1 MGNKSGKTIIVCQ
14 GTGCVSSGAT
24 PTYKALEAEIG
35 NAGLTDIQMKLTG
48 CHGFCQ
54 RGPIVI
60 VEPEGIFYSGVQ
72 EKDCQEI
79 VESHLKNGQPV
90 ERLFYGDPVTGEPIA
105 TYGEIPFYANQE
117 RIVLARCGHINP
129 EVIDD
134 SIDSGIYRAAPRV
147 FGEMSPAEV
156 REEIKTAGLRGRGG
170 AGFPTGVKWG
180 FCANVEADQ
189 KYIICNADEG
199 DPGAFMDRSI
209 LEATPHQ
216 VLEGM
221 IIAGYAIGATKGYI
235 YARAEYPLAIKRLG
249 IAIEQAREKGFLGS
263 RVFGSEF
270 DFDIT
275 IFQGAGAFVCGEE
288 TALIGSIEG
297 GRGMPR
303 TRPPFPAVKGLWGRP
318 TVINNVKTLATVPEI
333 INRGA
338 GWFAHIGTE
347 KSPGTAVFALTGKV
361 ANCGL
366 IEVPMGT
373 PLRKIIFDIGGG
385 IVDGGRFKAVQTGGP
400 SGGCLPEEFLDTPV
414 DFESLAK
421 AGSIMGSGG
430 MVVMDE
436 STCMVDLARYFLD
449 FTQKESCGKC
459 VPCRMGTK
467 QMLEILE
474 DICEGRGEPDD
485 IPKLM
490 ELAEAVKEG
499 SLCGLGQTAPNPV
512 MTTMK
517 YFRHEYEA
525 HVYEKRCPALK
536 CKSMLQY
543 HVDQEACKLCGTCK
557 KNCPADAIRGDK
569 KKEIPFEIDVDKCI
583 RCGMCYTV
591 CPFGAVVKK
600 SPGILSDPNEAA
612 EAVN

>member
-1 MGNKSGKTIIVCQ
+1 MGNKKTIIVCQ
-14 GTGCVSSGAT
+14 GTGCVSSGAI
-24 PTYKALEAEIG
+24 PTYDALEAEVK
-35 NAGLTDIQMKLTG
+35 NAGLAGIEMKLTG

-60 VEPEGIFYSGVQ
+60 IEPDAIFYSEVQ
-72 EKDCQEI
+72 EKDCPEI
-79 VESHLKNGQPV
+79 VESHLINGLPV
-90 ERLFYGDPVTGEPIA
+90 ERLFYRDPVTDEPVA
-105 TYGEIPFYANQE
+105 RYQDIPFYANQE

-129 EVIDD
+129 EVIQD
-134 SIDSGIYRAAPRV
+134 SMDSGVYRAAPKV
-147 FGEMSPAEV
+147 LEEMSSGDV
-156 REEIKTAGLRGRGG
+156 IEIIKKAGLRGRGG
-170 AGFPTGVKWG
+170 AGFPTAVKWG
-180 FCANVEADQ
+180 FCAGVEADQ

-216 VLEGM
+216 VIEGM
-221 IIAGYAIGATKGYI
+221 IIAGYAIGATRGYI

-249 IAIEQAREKGFLGS
+249 IAIEQAREKGFLGDS
-263 RVFGSEF
+263 VFGSSF
-270 DFDIT
+270 DFHIT

-303 TRPPFPAVKGLWGRP
+303 TRPPFPAVKGLWGKP
-318 TVINNVKTLATVPEI
+318 TIINNVKSLATVPEI

-338 GWFAHIGTE
+338 DWFAGIGTE

-385 IVDGGRFKAVQTGGP
+385 IIDDGTFKAVQTGGP
-400 SGGCLPEEFLDTPV
+400 SGGCLPEDFLDTPV
-414 DFESLAK
+414 DFENLAK

-436 STCMVDLARYFLD
+436 TTCMVDVARYFLD

-485 IPKLM
+485 ISKLM
-490 ELAEAVKEG
+490 ELAEAIKEG

-512 MTTMK
+512 ITTMK

-525 HVYEKRCPALK
+525 HVYENRCPALK

-557 KNCPADAIRGDK
+557 KNCPAEAITGDK
-569 KKEIPFEIDVDKCI
+569 KEEIPFEIHVGKCI
-583 RCGMCYTV
+583 QCGMCVTV
-591 CPFGAVVKK
+591 CPFGAVVKT
-600 SPGILSDPNEAA
+600 SPGIVEDEKMAA
-612 EAVN
+612 EAGA

>member
-1 MGNKSGKTIIVCQ
+1 MGNKKTIIVCQ
-14 GTGCVSSGAT
+14 GTGCVSSGSI
-24 PTYKALEAEIG
+24 PTYHALEQEIR
-35 NAGLTDIQMKLTG
+35 NAGLTQVKMKLTG

-60 VEPEGIFYSGVQ
+60 VEPDGIFYAEVQ
-72 EKDCQEI
+72 EKDCDEI
-79 VESHLKNGQPV
+79 VSAHLVNGQPV
-90 ERLFYGDPVTGEPIA
+90 ERLFYTDPVTGEAIA
-105 TYGEIPFYANQE
+105 KYEQIPFYANQE
-117 RIVLARCGHINP
+117 RIILARCGHINP
-129 EVIDD
+129 EAIED
-134 SIDSGIYRAAPRV
+134 SLDSGVYSAAPKVLR
-147 FGEMSPAEV
+147 EMNPDEV
-156 REEIKTAGLRGRGG
+156 ISEIRRSGLRGRGG
-170 AGFPTGVKWG
+170 AGFPTAVKWG
-180 FCANVEADQ
+180 FCAKVEAYQ

-216 VLEGM
+216 VIEGM

-235 YARAEYPLAIKRLG
+235 YARAEYPLAIRRLG
-249 IAIEQAREKGFLGS
+249 IAIHQAREKGFLGKG
-263 RVFGSEF
+263 VFDSTF

-275 IFQGAGAFVCGEE
+275 IFHGAGAFVCGEE

-303 TRPPFPAVKGLWGRP
+303 TRPPFPAVKGLWGKP
-318 TVINNVKTLATVPEI
+318 TIINNVKSLATVPEI
-333 INRGA
+333 MTRGA
-338 GWFAHIGTE
+338 DWFTGIGTD

-385 IVDGGRFKAVQTGGP
+385 IIEGGKFKAVQTGGP

-414 DFESLAK
+414 DFENLAA

-436 STCMVDLARYFLD
+436 TTCMVDVARYFLD
-449 FTQKESCGKC
+449 FTRKESCGKC
-459 VPCRMGTK
+459 TPCRMGTK
-467 QMLEILE
+467 HMLEILE

-485 IPKLM
+485 LPKLL
-490 ELAEAVKEG
+490 ELAEAIKEG

-512 MTTMK
+512 ITTIK

-536 CKSMLQY
+536 CKSMLLY
-543 HVDQEACKLCGTCK
+543 HVDEEACKRCGTCK
-557 KNCPADAIRGDK
+557 KNCPAEAITGDK
-569 KKEIPFEIDVDKCI
+569 KEGIPFEIHLDRCI
-583 RCGMCYTV
+583 QCGMCHTV
-591 CPFGAVVKK
+591 CPVDAVIKT
-600 SPGILSDPNEAA
+600 SPGTKTNDKKAA
-612 EAVN
+612 EA

>member
-1 MGNKSGKTIIVCQ
+1 
-14 GTGCVSSGAT
+14 VSSGAI
-24 PTYKALEAEIG
+24 PTYDALKAEIK
-35 NAGLTDIQMKLTG
+35 NAGLAGIEMKLTG

-60 VEPEGIFYSGVQ
+60 IEPDGIFYSEVQ
-72 EKDCQEI
+72 EKDCAEI
-79 VESHLKNGQPV
+79 VESHLINGLPV
-90 ERLFYGDPVTGEPIA
+90 EGLFYRDPVTDEPIA
-105 TYGEIPFYANQE
+105 RYEDIPFYANQE

-129 EVIDD
+129 EVIQD
-134 SIDSGIYRAAPRV
+134 SIDSGVYRAAPKV
-147 FGEMSPAEV
+147 LEGMSSGEV
-156 REEIKTAGLRGRGG
+156 IEEIRKSGLRGRGG

-180 FCANVEADQ
+180 FCAGVEADQ

-221 IIAGYAIGATKGYI
+221 IIAGYAIGATRGYI

-249 IAIEQAREKGFLGS
+249 IAIEQAREKGFLGES
-263 RVFGSEF
+263 VFGSSF

-303 TRPPFPAVKGLWGRP
+303 TRPPFPAVKGLWGKP
-318 TVINNVKTLATVPEI
+318 TIINNVKSLATVPEI

-338 GWFAHIGTE
+338 DWFAGIGTE

-385 IVDGGRFKAVQTGGP
+385 IIDGGRFKAVQTGGP
-400 SGGCLPEEFLDTPV
+400 SGGCLPEDFLDIPV
-414 DFESLAK
+414 DFENLAK

-436 STCMVDLARYFLD
+436 TTCMVDVARYFLD
-449 FTQKESCGKC
+449 FTRKESCGKC

-467 QMLEILE
+467 HMLEILE
-474 DICEGRGEPDD
+474 AICEGRGEPED
-485 IPKLM
+485 ISKLL
-490 ELAEAVKEG
+490 ELAEAIKEG

-512 MTTMK
+512 ITAIK
-517 YFRHEYEA
+517 YFRDEYEA
-525 HVYEKRCPALK
+525 HVYENRCPALK
-536 CKSMLQY
+536 CKAMLRY
-543 HVDQEACKLCGTCK
+543 HVDQEACNLCGTCK
-557 KNCPADAIRGDK
+557 KNCPAEAITGDK
-569 KKEIPFEIDVDKCI
+569 KEEIPFEIHVDKCI
-583 RCGMCYTV
+583 QCGMCITV
-591 CPFGAVVKK
+591 CPFGAVVKT
-600 SPGILSDPNEAA
+600 SPGIVKDERK
-612 EAVN
+612 AVGVGA

>member
-1 MGNKSGKTIIVCQ
+1 
-14 GTGCVSSGAT
+14 
-24 PTYKALEAEIG
+24 
-35 NAGLTDIQMKLTG
+35 
-48 CHGFCQ
+48 
-54 RGPIVI
+54 
-60 VEPEGIFYSGVQ
+60 
-72 EKDCQEI
+72 
-79 VESHLKNGQPV
+79 
-90 ERLFYGDPVTGEPIA
+90 
-105 TYGEIPFYANQE
+105 
-117 RIVLARCGHINP
+117 
-129 EVIDD
+129 
-134 SIDSGIYRAAPRV
+134 
-147 FGEMSPAEV
+147 
-156 REEIKTAGLRGRGG
+156 
-170 AGFPTGVKWG
+170 
-180 FCANVEADQ
+180 
-189 KYIICNADEG
+189 
-199 DPGAFMDRSI
+199 MDRSI

-249 IAIEQAREKGFLGS
+249 IAIEQAREEGFLGS

-338 GWFAHIGTE
+338 EWFAGIGTE

-400 SGGCLPEEFLDTPV
+400 SGGCLPELFLDTPV
-414 DFESLAK
+414 DFENLAK

-467 QMLEILE
+467 HMLEILE

-485 IPKLM
+485 LSKLM
-490 ELAEAVKEG
+490 ELADAVKEG
-499 SLCGLGQTAPNPV
+499 SLCGLGQTSPNPV
-512 MTTMK
+512 ITTMK

-525 HVYEKRCPALK
+525 HVHEKRCPALK
-536 CKSMLQY
+536 CKAMLQY
-543 HVDQEACKLCGTCK
+543 HVNQDACKLCGTCK

-569 KKEIPFEIDVDKCI
+569 KKKIPFEIDVDKCI
-583 RCGMCYTV
+583 RCGMCHTV
-591 CPFGAVVKK
+591 CPVGAVVKT
-600 SPGILSDPNEAA
+600 SPGIVNDHEEAA
-612 EAVN
+612 EAAN

>member
-1 MGNKSGKTIIVCQ
+1 MGNKRTIIVCQ
-14 GTGCVSSGAT
+14 GTGCVSSGAI
-24 PTYKALEAEIG
+24 PTYDALESEVR
-35 NAGLTDIQMKLTG
+35 NAGLAEIEMKLTG

-60 VEPEGIFYSGVQ
+60 IEPDHIFYSEVQ
-72 EKDCQEI
+72 EKDCAEI
-79 VESHLKNGQPV
+79 VESHLINGLPV
-90 ERLFYGDPVTGEPIA
+90 ERLFYRDPVTDAPIA
-105 TYGEIPFYANQE
+105 RYEDIPFYANQK

-129 EVIDD
+129 EVIQD
-134 SIDSGIYRAAPRV
+134 SIDSGVYRAAPKV
-147 FGEMSPAEV
+147 FEGMSSEKV
-156 REEIKTAGLRGRGG
+156 IEEIRKSGLRGRGG
-170 AGFPTGVKWG
+170 AGFPTAVKWG
-180 FCANVEADQ
+180 FCAGVEADQ

-216 VLEGM
+216 VIEGM
-221 IIAGYAIGATKGYI
+221 IIAGYAIGATRGYI

-249 IAIEQAREKGFLGS
+249 IAIEQAREKGFLGE
-263 RVFGSEF
+263 RVFGSTF
-270 DFDIT
+270 DFDVT

-303 TRPPFPAVKGLWGRP
+303 TRPPFPAVKGLWGKP
-318 TVINNVKTLATVPEI
+318 TIINNVKSLATVPEI
-333 INRGA
+333 INRGSD
-338 GWFAHIGTE
+338 WFAGIGTE
-347 KSPGTAVFALTGKV
+347 KSHGTAVFALTGKV

-385 IVDGGRFKAVQTGGP
+385 IIDGGSFKAVQTGGP

-414 DFESLAK
+414 DFENLAK

-436 STCMVDLARYFLD
+436 TTCMVDVARYFLD

-474 DICEGRGEPDD
+474 DICEGRGEPEH
-485 IPKLM
+485 ISKLM
-490 ELAEAVKEG
+490 ELAEAIKEG

-512 MTTMK
+512 ITTMK

-536 CKSMLQY
+536 CKAMLQY
-543 HVDQEACKLCGTCK
+543 HVDQEACNLCGTCK
-557 KNCPADAIRGDK
+557 KNCPAEAITGDK
-569 KKEIPFEIDVDKCI
+569 KKEIPFEIHEDKCI
-583 RCGMCYTV
+583 QCGMCFTV
-591 CPFGAVVKK
+591 CPFGAVVKT
-600 SPGILSDPNEAA
+600 SPGIVKEESKAA
-612 EAVN
+612 GASG